1 MASLRHRFESEVH
14 LGLLVIILAL
24 VVTNLASNLILHNSR
39 QQIEQREA
47 AELRVVARGIARVM
61 QEEHYLAIT
70 DSLRG
75 RWFREFRLDHAGM
88 MPSVF
93 ADTLAARATVPE
105 PLREQADGLID
116 KIRSAERGE
125 LRPGGGDFYFA
136 VYPITLAGNDRQLI
150 LWRRLPVLSY
160 LDDSDSVII
169 GVALAALVVVSIV
182 YWLLS
187 QFIFVPIR
195 KMRDRARQAGR
206 VVDESGNEA
215 EALAEEYRRIIEELR
230 QREGE
235 LRRLNELISHRA
247 DSFERFNEYLLM
259 SMDSGILTI
268 DDDLIVRSVNAAA
281 EEILG
286 TPREGMLGKHVHGLL
301 GRFAGLKEAIESAV
315 SSGKSL
321 PYSEYAEGDQQSS
334 DRVLGVTLSL
344 VRDPRQ
350 VRVGMSLLL
359 TDLTEVSDL
368 RRRLEHKNRL
378 EALGEMAAGLAHQ
391 LRNSLAAVAGFGT
404 LVKRKAGGEPATMQ
418 QVESLL
424 QETKTAE
431 RLIDQFLSFARP
443 LEVYRQQVS
452 LRELVDDIVTSLA
465 ARQAQ
470 PAVTVD
476 NDVPSGL
483 EVDIDPLLMRQAL
496 ANIIDNGIRACRGS
510 GDTVSITATRE
521 GDRVR
526 IAIADSGEGIADDQR
541 RRIFTP
547 FFSSRPDGT
556 GLGLPLAGKIVGLHG
571 GEITVDSEV
580 GRGSTFTLLLPATA
594 GQISQTTSTAS
605 PR

>member
-24 VVTNLASNLILHNSR
+24 VVTNLASNFILHNSR
-39 QQIEQREA
+39 RQIEQREA

-61 QEEHYLAIT
+61 QEEHYLAVT
-70 DSLRG
+70 DSLRA
-75 RWFREFRLDHAGM
+75 RWSREFRVDHVALMPAG
-88 MPSVF
+88 
-93 ADTLAARATVPE
+93 ARDTITALAAVPE
-105 PLREQADGLID
+105 PLRERADALID
-116 KIRSAERGE
+116 RLRTTERGVVRPAER
-125 LRPGGGDFYFA
+125 DFYFA

-169 GVALAALVVVSIV
+169 GVALAALIVVSIV

-187 QFIFVPIR
+187 RFIFAPIR

-206 VVDESGNEA
+206 MVDESGNEA

-235 LRRLNELISHRA
+235 LRRLNELISSRA

-268 DDDLIVRSVNAAA
+268 DDDLVVRSVNSAA
-281 EEILG
+281 EQILG
-286 TPREGMLGKHVHGLL
+286 TPREEMLGEHVHGVL
-301 GRFAGLKEAIESAV
+301 GRFAGLSEAIGSAV
-315 SSGKSL
+315 SSGESL
-321 PYSEYAEGDQQSS
+321 PYSEYSEGADRSS
-334 DRVLGVTLSL
+334 DRVLGVMLSH

-404 LVKRKAGGEPATMQ
+404 LVKRRAGAEPTTLQ
-418 QVESLL
+418 QVDSLL

-443 LEVYRQQVS
+443 LELYRQQVG
-452 LRELVDDIVTSLA
+452 LRELVEDVVTSLA
-465 ARQAQ
+465 VRQSH
-470 PAVTVD
+470 PAVMVD
-476 NDVPSGL
+476 NVVPAGL

-496 ANIIDNGIRACRGS
+496 ANIIDNAIRACHGPD
-510 GDTVSITATRE
+510 DTVSISAARQ
-521 GDRVR
+521 GDR
-526 IAIADSGEGIADDQR
+526 IHITITDTGEGIADEQR

-556 GLGLPLAGKIVGLHG
+556 GLGLPLAGKIVSLHG
-571 GEITVDSEV
+571 GEITVDSEI
-580 GRGSTFTLLLPATA
+580 GSGSTFTVLLPAA
-594 GQISQTTSTAS
+594 ASQVSPSSSVAS